1 MRINNLDKIKGYRKM
16 LRLTQSDMAEL
27 LGISLSAYNKREQ
40 GYIEFSDSEKIIVR
54 DLITKHFP
62 SENIESL
69 FF

>member
-16 LRLTQSDMAEL
+16 LRLTQCDMPEL

>member
-16 LRLTQSDMAEL
+16 LRLTQCDMAEL

-40 GYIEFSDSEKIIVR
+40 GYIDFSDSEKIIIR